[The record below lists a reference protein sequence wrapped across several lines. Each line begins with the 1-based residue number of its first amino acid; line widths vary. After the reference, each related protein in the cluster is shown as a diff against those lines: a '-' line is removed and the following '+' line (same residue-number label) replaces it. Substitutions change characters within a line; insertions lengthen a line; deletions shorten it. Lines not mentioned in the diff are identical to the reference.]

1 MLRATWRGLETWHC
15 WMPRPYWRASPRPYP
30 TELARGRG
38 GGGPASKRVVVAY
51 GFWIFILSD
60 MIMFSALFAAY
71 AVLRDNTAGGPTGAE
86 LFDLRNVFIETM
98 VLLVSSYTC
107 GLGALSAERRQ
118 PGRFLAFAVLRGNTA
133 GGPTGAELFNLRN
146 VFIETMCLLFSSYT
160 CGLGA
165 LSAERRQ
172 PGRLLIFAVFT
183 FVLGAAFLFIEVSE
197 FARMVENGAGPSR
210 SAFLSAFFTLVGTH
224 GIHVASGLI
233 ALIYLV
239 AQVIAKGLR
248 APVLRRLL
256 CWSLFWHALD
266 IVWVGV
272 FTLVYLMGD

>member
-1 MLRATWRGLETWHC
+1 MTVAAIDRAPAAVPAG
-15 WMPRPYWRASPRPYP
+15 
-30 TELARGRG
+30 LARGRG

-51 GFWIFILSD
+51 GFWIFILGD
-60 MIMFSALFAAY
+60 MVMFSALFAAF
-71 AVLRDNTAGGPTGAE
+71 AVLRNSTAGGPTGAE

-98 VLLVSSYTC
+98 CLLVSSYTC

-118 PGRFLAFAVLRGNTA
+118 PGRFLAFAVL
-133 GGPTGAELFNLRN
+133 
-146 VFIETMCLLFSSYT
+146 
-160 CGLGA
+160 
-165 LSAERRQ
+165 
-172 PGRLLIFAVFT
+172 T

-197 FARMVENGAGPSR
+197 FARMVEKGAGPSR

-224 GIHVASGLI
+224 GVHVASGMI

-239 AQVIAKGLR
+239 AQVLAYGLP
-248 APVLRRLL
+248 AAVLRRLL

-272 FTLVYLMGD
+272 FTLVYLMGDWH